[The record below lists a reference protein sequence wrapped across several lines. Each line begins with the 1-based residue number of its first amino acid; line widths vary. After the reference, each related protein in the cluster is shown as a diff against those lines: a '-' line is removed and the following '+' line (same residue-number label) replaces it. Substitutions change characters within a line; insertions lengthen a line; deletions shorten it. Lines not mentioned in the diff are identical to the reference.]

1 MDCLSCSIKFK
12 SREQKLQCIKC
23 KKWQHRRCVT
33 WKDTADYRRIKRCY
47 IFKCSICTL
56 QNIEN
61 ELPSESG
68 AKNFISSEKIVSEE
82 NTTEKVNSSP
92 QYTPVIF
99 VPPPLISPIS
109 SPIYVPP
116 HMMSPLSSPF
126 FGFAPSEEQC
136 SGAGEERSNIDPESS
151 LAVDNIQIE
160 PSEQQGSPSSET
172 EGERSNIDPEPAA
185 SQPLQ
190 KKFKIVESGSMKKSN
205 ILLDGS
211 GFRYGVKRKNQSG
224 VTWRCNFR
232 GLKGKKSCT
241 ATVKEVNGRF
251 IEGPA
256 AHSH

>member
-33 WKDTADYRRIKRCY
+33 YYRRIKRCY

-116 HMMSPLSSPF
+116 HMML
-126 FGFAPSEEQC
+126 
-136 SGAGEERSNIDPESS
+136 
-151 LAVDNIQIE
+151 
-160 PSEQQGSPSSET
+160 
-172 EGERSNIDPEPAA
+172 NIDPEPAA

>member
-1 MDCLSCSIKFK
+1 
-12 SREQKLQCIKC
+12 
-23 KKWQHRRCVT
+23 
-33 WKDTADYRRIKRCY
+33 
-47 IFKCSICTL
+47 
-56 QNIEN
+56 
-61 ELPSESG
+61 
-68 AKNFISSEKIVSEE
+68 
-82 NTTEKVNSSP
+82 
-92 QYTPVIF
+92 
-99 VPPPLISPIS
+99 
-109 SPIYVPP
+109 
-116 HMMSPLSSPF
+116 MMSPLSSPF

>member
-1 MDCLSCSIKFK
+1 
-12 SREQKLQCIKC
+12 
-23 KKWQHRRCVT
+23 
-33 WKDTADYRRIKRCY
+33 
-47 IFKCSICTL
+47 
-56 QNIEN
+56 
-61 ELPSESG
+61 
-68 AKNFISSEKIVSEE
+68 
-82 NTTEKVNSSP
+82 
-92 QYTPVIF
+92 
-99 VPPPLISPIS
+99 
-109 SPIYVPP
+109 
-116 HMMSPLSSPF
+116 MMSPLSSPF

-136 SGAGEERSNIDPESS
+136 SGAGE
-151 LAVDNIQIE
+151 
-160 PSEQQGSPSSET
+160 
-172 EGERSNIDPEPAA
+172 ERSNIDPEPAA